1 VVRKGGWRLDPR
13 EVISGYDAIAQPDTS
28 LTALPK
34 DSDVRQYS
42 VWLEHRPTGL
52 RAQGNVPHGRYSR
65 QQLELLE
72 IELRKSLF
80 AELELK
86 VARHLGK
93 TDA

>member
-1 VVRKGGWRLDPR
+1 MTRKGRWSLDPR
-13 EVISGYDAIAQPDTS
+13 EVVSGYDAVAQPATCLS
-28 LTALPK
+28 ELPK
-34 DSDVRQYS
+34 DSDVREYT

-52 RAQGNVPHGRYSR
+52 RAQGNVPHGRYTH

-86 VARHLGK
+86 VGRRLGK